1 MFRTVRAFLLVA
13 PAAFALALAAFL
25 LTHPRAPG
33 SFAAYPFMA
42 DALGRGVLKYPV
54 LRFSLTSAAFFI
66 PPYLLL
72 GLLLFLAE
80 AGLAAAAP
88 LWRGR
93 SRARGAD
100 DIPPESR
107 WTFAGASLVLAAWA
121 GASLH
126 RVASGGELPGGVN
139 VAPLFV
145 VAAAFGAMGAGLLAA
160 LVVAVPRAL
169 FGAGRPARTRRP
181 A

>member
-1 MFRTVRAFLLVA
+1 MFRTVRAVLLVA
-13 PAAFALALAAFL
+13 PAAFAVTLAAFL

-33 SFAAYPFMA
+33 SFVAYPFMA
-42 DALGRGVLKYPV
+42 DALGQGVLKYPV

-66 PPYLLL
+66 PPYLIL

-80 AGLAAAAP
+80 TGLAAAAP

-93 SRARGAD
+93 SRGRGAD
-100 DIPPESR
+100 EIPPESR
-107 WTFAGASLVLAAWA
+107 WAFGGISLVLAAWA
-121 GASLH
+121 GVSLH

-145 VAAAFGAMGAGLLAA
+145 VAASFGAVAAGLVAA
-160 LVVAVPRAL
+160 LLIGLPRAL
-169 FGAGRPARTRRP
+169 LGTGRAARTRRT